1 MNEEQYRSFCEACDR
16 ILLDPD
22 STDERVAISC
32 LHVIRE
38 HPVFLGNYTKAL
50 NYARSIKETSRKWL
64 RVLLRRVWWL
74 LQLGRAARSEGKLWF
89 APKELS
95 AKIDVLF
102 VSHLIN
108 VSHAGREDD
117 FYFGEV
123 PSELAAHGYSVAIS
137 LVNFSHKPARYIA
150 NKYKL
155 GPVPRIILSDSL
167 GISDEATIHSRLKK
181 ESLRLSL
188 LAKKESPGLAQRIL
202 EHASEESLSGG
213 AHLNLRMANQIGTL
227 VAKLQPKAIVVIHE
241 GHAWERLAFS
251 AARSAHSNVLCIG
264 YQHAAVFRL
273 QHAIRRSLAP
283 KYNPDKILTAGDIS
297 CTQLRSS
304 LGLEGIP
311 ISVLGSN
318 RRFKGRVT
326 NPEPQTHK
334 HLDDHS
340 AGVPVCLVL
349 PEGVTSEC
357 HLIFEFS
364 MLCARE
370 NPDVQY
376 IWRLHPAVSFAS
388 LQAKNPKLRSYPE
401 NVFLSQATLEEDIS
415 RSRWALYRGTTAIV
429 QAVMAGLRPIYLSSP
444 GELTIDPLYELDI
457 WRVSVAS
464 VSEFH
469 LAILPNIETSNVQL
483 ASDIEQARKY
493 CERFFT
499 PLDLEKLTVLI
510 QQNQISADF

>member
-1 MNEEQYRSFCEACDR
+1 LNEEQYRSLCETCDR

-22 STDERVAISC
+22 STDERVAIPC

-38 HPVFLGNYTKAL
+38 HPVFLGNYTEAF
-50 NYARSIKETSRKWL
+50 NYARSIKETGRKWL
-64 RVLLRRVWWL
+64 RFLRRRVWWL
-74 LQLGRAARSEGKLWF
+74 LQLGRAARSKGKLWF

-108 VSHAGREDD
+108 VSHAGCEED
-117 FYFGEV
+117 FYFGEM
-123 PSELAAHGYSVAIS
+123 PSELAAHGYSVAIT
-137 LVNFSHKPARYIA
+137 LVNFSRKPGSYIA
-150 NKYKL
+150 NKCKL
-155 GPVPRIILSDSL
+155 SLVPRIILSDSL
-167 GISDEATIHSRLKK
+167 GIHDDATIRSRLKK

-188 LAKKESPGLAQRIL
+188 LAKKESPGFAQRIL
-202 EHASEESLSGG
+202 EQASEESLSGG
-213 AHLNLRMANQIGTL
+213 AHLNLQIANQIGAL
-227 VAKLQPKAIVVIHE
+227 VEKLQPKVIVIIHE

-273 QHAIRRSLAP
+273 QHSIRRSLAP

-318 RRFKGRVT
+318 RRFKGRT
-326 NPEPQTHK
+326 TAPEPQTHK
-334 HLDDHS
+334 HSGDNS
-340 AGVPVCLVL
+340 AGGPVCLVL
-349 PEGVTSEC
+349 PEGVASEC
-357 HLIFEFS
+357 NLILEFS
-364 MLCARE
+364 ILCAMV
-370 NPDVQY
+370 NPDIQY

-388 LQAKNPKLRSYPE
+388 LQAKNPKLRSYPK

-415 RSRWALYRGTTAIV
+415 RSCWALYRGTTAIV
-429 QAVMAGLRPIYLSSP
+429 QAVMAGLRPIYLHSP

-469 LAILPNIETSNVQL
+469 LAILPNIETSTVQL

-499 PLDLEKLTVLI
+499 PLDTDKLAALI
-510 QQNQISADF
+510 R